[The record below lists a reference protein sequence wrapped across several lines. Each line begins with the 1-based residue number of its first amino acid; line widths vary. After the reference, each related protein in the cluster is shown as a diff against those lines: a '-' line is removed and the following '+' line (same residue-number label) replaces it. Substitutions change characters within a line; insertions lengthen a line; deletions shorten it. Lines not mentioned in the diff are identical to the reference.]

1 MKVTQEKLPAS
12 RVGLEIEITPE
23 MSQQAYEKT
32 VENYTRNANIPGFR
46 KGKVPRQIVL
56 QRFGSRNLKALALEE
71 LIENTLKQAIE
82 QEKIDALGNFE
93 LKSPFEDLVNQFE
106 PGSAITFT
114 AVIDVPPEANLT
126 TYTGLTVQA
135 EEVKYDPSKVDEMLE
150 NYRERRATHVPV
162 EGRPAREKDLAVV
175 DFKGVLVKEDA
186 NSDEDPQEIPGGS
199 AQDFEVELVE
209 GRFIPGFIDGII
221 GMSVGETKE
230 VHVTFPDPY
239 VQPDLA
245 GKPAIFTITLK
256 ELKEKELPEL
266 DDDFAQEISEF
277 ETMDELRKSLE
288 ERFQKEADDKTRAN
302 KEEALLNEL
311 VKHLDVDLPATLV
324 NREVDYMVT
333 QLAMQFSN
341 QGVDIKKMFTAE
353 IVQDLKERSR
363 PEAISRLKRTMALG
377 EIAKKEGIKVE
388 EEAIAT
394 RCQEILTDLEGQDI
408 DQARLREVVEEELLK
423 EAIFAW
429 LENHNTIELV
439 PEGTLTPQEDAA
451 AEVASTD
458 APAELPAADAPTVD
472 IPAEKP
478 AEETVPQGTVADGTV
493 AEETVAAAAPP
504 EAVEVVTEPVV
515 EDKAEKT
522 EAKSTRKKKTESK
535 PEAPTE
541 PPSAEAVTEA
551 EAKPARKKT
560 TKKTTKK
567 ADASEEES

>member
-56 QRFGSRNLKALALEE
+56 QRFGSRNLKAIALEE

-162 EGRPAREKDLAVV
+162 EGRPAQEKDLAVV

-288 ERFQKEADDKTRAN
+288 ERFQKEADDKTKTN

-394 RCQEILTDLEGQDI
+394 RCQEILTNLEGQDI

-478 AEETVPQGTVADGTV
+478 AEETVPQGTVAEETV

>member
-56 QRFGSRNLKALALEE
+56 QRFGSRNLKAIALEE